1 MAILYAIIVQTS
13 ESLLFHLIKS
23 INLNNFN
30 ILLNRISILLDEGNG
45 CIERKW
51 CETRL
56 MRDSICESIIRLF
69 VSDRGGYTIEPIY
82 PSSDLESLFSRDVNE
97 LSSRFLYSPPPP
109 SLLSALVA
117 YLVSVFHLDSL
128 LVNIDV
134 FVSIR
139 ETRLDNL
146 LFSWPRVG
154 RIRTG

>member
-1 MAILYAIIVQTS
+1 
-13 ESLLFHLIKS
+13 
-23 INLNNFN
+23 
-30 ILLNRISILLDEGNG
+30 
-45 CIERKW
+45 
-51 CETRL
+51 

-154 RIRTG
+154 RIRTGQVQPIAEIIERFHLKRFVSLSRSIKIILSSVSQVKFIIRCIFFFFFLRMLLLLLR